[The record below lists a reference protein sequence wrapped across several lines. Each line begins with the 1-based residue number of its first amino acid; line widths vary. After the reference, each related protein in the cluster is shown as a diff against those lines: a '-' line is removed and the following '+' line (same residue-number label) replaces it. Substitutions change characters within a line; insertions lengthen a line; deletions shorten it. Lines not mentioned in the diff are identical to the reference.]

1 MVSVRFVFQE
11 VTVEILIL
19 VGLMAVCIPA
29 GIFVNHRRAIHR
41 ANANYSHRQF
51 YSDGLMTQEIEALK
65 LESSPPDEAG

>member
-11 VTVEILIL
+11 VTVEILLL

-29 GIFVNHRRAIHR
+29 GMYVNRRRAVHR
-41 ANANYSHRQF
+41 ANPNYNHQQF
-51 YSDGLMTQEIEALK
+51 YADGLMTQEIEALK